1 MGMTDKELIETL
13 RENVGVSEF
22 ACIAANLAADRIEQL
37 VATNEQ
43 LVATNEQLKKNCEAL
58 SQIADSVSVSRD
70 FWMSE
75 YVKRSIYK

>member
-1 MGMTDKELIETL
+1 MGMKDKELIETL

-43 LVATNEQLKKNCEAL
+43 LKKNCEAL
-58 SQIADSVSVSRD
+58 SHIADSVSVSRD

>member
-1 MGMTDKELIETL
+1 MTDNKDVLNDKDLVELL
-13 RENVGVSEF
+13 RSDYAEDF
-22 ACIAANLAADRIEQL
+22 ADQAADRIE
-37 VATNEQ
+37 E

>member
-1 MGMTDKELIETL
+1 
-13 RENVGVSEF
+13 VGVSEF
-22 ACIAANLAADRIEQL
+22 ACIAANLAADRIEQLVATNEQL